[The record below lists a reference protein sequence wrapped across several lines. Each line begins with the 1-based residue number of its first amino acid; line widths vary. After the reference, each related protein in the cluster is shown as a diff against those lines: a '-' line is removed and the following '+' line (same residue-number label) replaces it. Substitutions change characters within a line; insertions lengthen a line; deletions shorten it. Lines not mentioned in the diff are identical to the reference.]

1 MLVDLSYFHIL
12 RLDTIGYFL
21 VQPRRSNSFC
31 IMLRLV
37 NRFEQHLHTESEWWR
52 GIAVSLA
59 SAQFG
64 GKGVEFDGIA
74 TIALW

>member
-37 NRFEQHLHTESEWWR
+37 NRFEQRRHTESEWR
-52 GIAVSLA
+52 CGIDVSLV

-64 GKGVEFDGIA
+64 GKGVVFDGIA
-74 TIALW
+74 TITLW